1 MDFLNHFSLAFQV
14 ALEPINLL
22 LCLIG
27 VFLGTLV
34 GVLPGLGPTAT
45 ISLLLPITFKMGPVP
60 AIILLAG
67 ISYGAFYGGSTTSIL
82 INIPGEAASVVTCI
96 DGYQMARKG
105 RAGPALGIAA
115 MGSFIG
121 GTFAIFLLMLLA
133 PPIASAA
140 LQFGPP
146 EFVALAFL
154 GLTLVTYLSTGS
166 MVKSLMMACVGL
178 LLGYIGADI
187 VTGRER
193 FTMGITKLIG
203 GLDLVPVVM
212 GLFGISEVLLNI
224 EKSSISREVFQ
235 TELKQLL
242 PSRKDWKLS
251 AGPIAR
257 GSILGFF
264 LGVIPGGGALI
275 ASFASYAMEK
285 RIAKDPH
292 LFGKGD
298 IRGVAGPETANNAG
312 AGGAFIPLLTIGIP
326 CNVLMA
332 VLLGGFMIHGVI
344 PGPRLMEDHPQ
355 LFWGVLGSMYVGN
368 LMLLILNL
376 PLIGLWVK
384 ILKVP
389 YSLLFPLIFLFCLI
403 GAYTLGNNMQDVYLM
418 ILFGFIGY
426 LMKKFQYEPAPLVL
440 ALVLGPTLESGFRQS
455 LILSNGSFGIFFSR
469 PISAVLVFVAL
480 FLLFSPVIFRWFGK
494 RRIGLM
500 VRGKEE
506 L

>member
-1 MDFLNHFSLAFQV
+1 MDFLSHFSLAFQV

-154 GLTLVTYLSTGS
+154 GLTLVTYLSMGS

-193 FTMGITKLIG
+193 FTMGMTKLIG

-224 EKSSISREVFQ
+224 EKSTVSREVFE
-235 TELKQLL
+235 TKIKQLL
-242 PSRKDWKLS
+242 PTRKDWRIS

-292 LFGKGD
+292 SFGRGD

-389 YSLLFPLIFLFCLI
+389 YSLLFPLIFLFCLV
-403 GAYTLGNNMQDVYLM
+403 GAYTLGNNTQDVYLM
-418 ILFGFIGY
+418 ILFGVVGY

-455 LILSNGSFGIFFSR
+455 LILSNGSFLIFFSR
-469 PISAVLVFVAL
+469 PISAVLVSVAL
-480 FLLFSPVIFRWFGK
+480 FLLLSPVILRWFGR

-500 VRGKEE
+500 VQGKEE